1 MVKLN
6 RTLLAI
12 TIVCVSYLLSAYG
25 DEKTSTPQLKAKQ
38 THYDLGIELIRK
50 GNTNEAI
57 AAFKEA
63 IKLDPLYTEAHRKY
77 IDLMERQGK
86 EAEILEEYKGYV
98 IRDRHT
104 RST

>member
-57 AAFKEA
+57 TEVREA
-63 IKLDPLYTEAHRKY
+63 IQLNPLH
-77 IDLMERQGK
+77 
-86 EAEILEEYKGYV
+86 
-98 IRDRHT
+98 
-104 RST
+104 

>member
-50 GNTNEAI
+50 GKTNEAI
-57 AAFKEA
+57 TEVREA
-63 IKLDPLYTEAHRKY
+63 IQLNPLH
-77 IDLMERQGK
+77 
-86 EAEILEEYKGYV
+86 
-98 IRDRHT
+98 
-104 RST
+104 